1 MKHIKIL
8 IASAVFVLTFLVCTL
23 LFYAS
28 NMVMHGYIKNMA
40 EDIILHTIKNDIY
53 YNYNGESY
61 EEAGYSLYPE
71 IFAVDSEYN
80 AINDD
85 KNINYN
91 FYRDNYY
98 FYAETDKKIVDWCRK
113 NTEKDKI
120 IRVLALI

>member
-53 YNYNGESY
+53 YNYNGESFLLLIL
-61 EEAGYSLYPE
+61 STMRLMM
-71 IFAVDSEYN
+71 I
-80 AINDD
+80 
-85 KNINYN
+85 
-91 FYRDNYY
+91 
-98 FYAETDKKIVDWCRK
+98 KI
-113 NTEKDKI
+113 
-120 IRVLALI
+120 